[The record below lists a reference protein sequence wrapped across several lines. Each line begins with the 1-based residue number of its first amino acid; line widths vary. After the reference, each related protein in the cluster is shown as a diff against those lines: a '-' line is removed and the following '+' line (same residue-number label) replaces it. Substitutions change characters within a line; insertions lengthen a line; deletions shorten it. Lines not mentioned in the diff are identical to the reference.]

1 MKTDHNLK
9 TLDQLLNEEY
19 GEIGSSTRN
28 KFEEGYENFK
38 LQESVNIKELK
49 KI

>member
-1 MKTDHNLK
+1 MKTDNNIK
-9 TLDQLLNEEY
+9 TLEQLLNQEY
-19 GEIGSSTRN
+19 GKIGSSTRN